1 MKIKAF
7 SDYHPVSLMVYFL
20 TVLIITM
27 FVQNPVIQALS
38 FLGAL
43 LFCSMLRKRSE
54 IKGNLSFYIPMFLL
68 LAITNPLFSHNG
80 VTPLFFLNGNP
91 VTLEAFIYGIFLAV
105 MIVGVMLWFKC
116 YSEIMTTDKFL
127 YLFGKAIPKLSLV
140 LSMALRFI
148 PMLKRRM
155 HSIKRAQK
163 AMGLYSSKSFVDRIK
178 SSLRVFAGLIA
189 WSLENS
195 MEVSSSM
202 KARGYGL
209 KGRTNFS
216 LFRFK
221 PRDGALLGTS
231 VLMTAF
237 VVTAA
242 AMKYTQFY
250 FYPRITQ
257 INLSAF
263 SVIAYT
269 AFAILAFLP
278 FIIEIK
284 ESAVW
289 KFYVSKI

>member
-1 MKIKAF
+1 MKMKAF
-7 SDYHPVSLMVYFL
+7 SDYHPVSLMIYFL
-20 TVLIITM
+20 AVLIISM
-27 FVQNPVIQALS
+27 FVQNPVIQTLS
-38 FLGAL
+38 LLGAIF
-43 LFCSMLRKRSE
+43 FCLVLQKRSE

-105 MIVGVMLWFKC
+105 MIVGVMFWFKC

-178 SSLRVFAGLIA
+178 SSLRVFSGLIA

-202 KARGYGL
+202 TARGYGL

-221 PRDGALLGTS
+221 PRDGILLGTS
-231 VLMTAF
+231 VLMSLS
-237 VVTAA
+237 VIVAA
-242 AMKYTQFY
+242 AMKYTQFS
-250 FYPRITQ
+250 FYPRITC
-257 INLSAF
+257 INMSVY